1 MFAVSNYNAK
11 GKWKDAILIT
21 IELVIVIAKKP
32 ESSFNDNHN
41 RSLYIIT
48 EIFYF
53 DKLKSQNKITKSQI
67 LSSMYTFWLEDSSF
81 HEKVSILKQQSFSRP
96 INLIR

>member
-53 DKLKSQNKITKSQI
+53 DMLKSQNKITKSQI
-67 LSSMYTFWLEDSSF
+67 LSSMYTFWLEDFISWNNDENQLWKHKSAF
-81 HEKVSILKQQSFSRP
+81 VLH
-96 INLIR
+96 

>member
-21 IELVIVIAKKP
+21 IELVIVIAKKQ

-53 DKLKSQNKITKSQI
+53 DMFKSQI
-67 LSSMYTFWLEDSSF
+67 NYEIANFIID
-81 HEKVSILKQQSFSRP
+81 VYI
-96 INLIR
+96 LIRR